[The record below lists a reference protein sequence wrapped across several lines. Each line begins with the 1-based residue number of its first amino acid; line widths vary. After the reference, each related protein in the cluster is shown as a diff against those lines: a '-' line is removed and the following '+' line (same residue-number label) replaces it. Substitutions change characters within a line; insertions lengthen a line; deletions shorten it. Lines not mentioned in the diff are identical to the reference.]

1 MAQDK
6 MEHRFKEWVK
16 CKDDPYYFIS
26 NYIVIQEPGGDI
38 LLKPN
43 EAQDKFI
50 KSIIETHYTITLKSR
65 QLGISTITRALI
77 VHAMI
82 FNSGIEVGI
91 VSKDGPEATNFSRK
105 TINMLDNLPDW
116 MNPGFKK
123 KTEQTFILNNDSEL
137 NAAAVSPAKPGNTLR
152 GKPLTILV
160 LDEAAFINRV
170 DLAYSG
176 MGVAVTKAQTTAARK
191 GIPYFTAIIST
202 PNGIKGDGEWYH
214 DLWTQ
219 ALKGNSLFE
228 PIPLHWEMV
237 KEFREDPTWYKKQ
250 CAVLNNNERLINQE
264 LELKF
269 LGSQNALFPDHV
281 INKLQEITNQ
291 IEPVEIIDL
300 KIGVNSQLR
309 IYERFTPKNFYIVGV
324 DVASEFGSADSV
336 ITIHEYE
343 TMQQVAEFNGK
354 LSITKFQ
361 SVIINI
367 FKLFP
372 NSIWVIENNSYGD
385 KLVDDLYTQTIL
397 SDYMY
402 LDIKKDKDGRII
414 RIKPGIPTNTRT
426 RPLYIDALYDYIKD
440 EPEIIKSKVMTM
452 ELISMEDVDGKIKS
466 KDKDDLCMA
475 LGLICYVRNNIPKKE
490 LQNMTTLDIDKEDM
504 DFMQNMINDRK
515 ENNALLGINGLSKDY
530 NESTYVDKKDSIG
543 YDPKIDDYDELWW
556 IN

>member
-1 MAQDK
+1 MPEDV
-6 MEHRFKEWVK
+6 MEQRFKEWVR
-16 CKDDPYYFIS
+16 CKEDPHYFIS
-26 NYIVIQEPGGDI
+26 NYIIIQEPGGDI

-50 KSIIETHYTITLKSR
+50 KSILETHYTITLKSR

-105 TINMLDNLPDW
+105 TMNMIDNLPDW
-116 MNPGFKK
+116 MHPGFKK

-160 LDEAAFINRV
+160 LDEAAFISKV
-170 DLAYSG
+170 DIAYSG

-214 DLWTQ
+214 DIWTQ
-219 ALKGNSLFE
+219 ALKGQSTYD
-228 PIPLHWEMV
+228 PVALHWKMV
-237 KEFREDPTWYKKQ
+237 KEFREDPLWYKKQ
-250 CAVLNNNERLINQE
+250 CAILNNNERLINQE

-269 LGSQNALFPDHV
+269 LGSQHALFPDYI
-281 INKLQEITNQ
+281 INKLQTITNE
-291 IEPVEIIDL
+291 IEVLETIDL
-300 KIGVNSQLR
+300 KVGVNSQLR
-309 IYERFTPKNFYIVGV
+309 IYERYDPKNFYIVGV
-324 DVASEFGSADSV
+324 DVAAEFGHADSA
-336 ITIHEYE
+336 ITIHEYQ
-343 TMQQVAEFNGK
+343 TMRQVAEFNGK
-354 LSITKFQ
+354 LSISKFQ
-361 SVIINI
+361 TLIVNI
-367 FKLFP
+367 FKLFS
-372 NSIWVIENNSYGD
+372 NSIWIIENNSYGE
-385 KLVDDLYTQTIL
+385 KLVDDLYAETIL

-402 LDIKKDKDGRII
+402 LDIKKDKDGRIVK
-414 RIKPGIPTNTRT
+414 IKPGIQTNTRT
-426 RPLYIDALYDYIKD
+426 RPLYIDALYDYIKE
-440 EPEIIKSKVMTM
+440 EPEIIRSRVMTM
-452 ELISMEDVDGKIKS
+452 ELISLEDVNGKIKS

-475 LGLICYVRNNIPKKE
+475 LGLICYVRNNIPRKE
-490 LQNMTTLDIDKEDM
+490 LENMNEIELDAEDYK
-504 DFMQNMINDRK
+504 FMQNMLSDKK
-515 ENNALLGINGLSKDY
+515 ENSPIFGHGGMEQDY
-530 NESTYVDKKDSIG
+530 NQATIVDKKDGIG